1 MHGMGKSDRPIVPEK
16 VPNNETQT
24 ESMANATGSPSPPS
38 AEALEGRGR
47 TKENTPQ
54 NYSLRTQSRDRLQQD
69 LERVR
74 EVAAKDRTA
83 QFTSI
88 WHLAHDAERLFSAF
102 LAIKRQSAAG
112 IDGQTKQAYERDL
125 RENILDLSSR
135 LQRGAYHARPV
146 KRVYIPKADGRQRPI
161 GIPTLEDKIVQRSVA
176 EVLSAIYE
184 TDFCKFSFGFRP
196 GRSQHQ
202 ALDTLAVGLSAG
214 RLNWVLDADIRGFF
228 DNIDHDWLLKFIKH
242 RIADKR
248 VWRHIK
254 KWLQAGVLE
263 DGEVHTAEYGTPQ
276 GGSISP
282 LLANIYLHYA
292 FDTWAHN
299 WRCKVAT
306 GEMLIVRFADDAVI
320 CFEHREDAERFLG
333 EMRERLS
340 RFHLEL
346 NMDKT
351 RLIEFGLKALRD
363 REARGEGSPETFD
376 FLGFTHYCS
385 RTRKGRFAVKRQTAR
400 KKMQA
405 KIAEIR
411 KELRRRMHEPVCEVG
426 RWLGKVLMGHYQYY
440 AVPNNFPK
448 LSAFRDHLLRAWKSI
463 LARRSQKGGT
473 RNTWERMT
481 YLATRYLPLPR
492 ILHPYPDQRLRVT
505 I

>member
-1 MHGMGKSDRPIVPEK
+1 MYGRGKSDRPIVPK
-16 VPNNETQT
+16 KATNNEAQTARTARAVSAPSQPST
-24 ESMANATGSPSPPS
+24 ESP
-38 AEALEGRGR
+38 EGRGR
-47 TKENTPQ
+47 TKENALQ
-54 NYSLRTQSRDRLQQD
+54 GNSLRTQSRDRLQQA

-74 EVAAKDRTA
+74 EAAAQDRTA

-88 WHLAHDAERLFSAF
+88 WHLAYDAERLLTAYH
-102 LAIKRQSAAG
+102 AIKRQSAAG
-112 IDGQTKQAYERDL
+112 VDGQTKQEYEKDL
-125 RENILDLSSR
+125 KGNLLDLSAR
-135 LQRGAYHARPV
+135 LQRGAYHAKPV

-196 GRSQHQ
+196 GRNQHH
-202 ALDTLAVGLSAG
+202 ALNMLAGGLSAG

-228 DNIDHDWLLKFIKH
+228 DNIDHGWMMRFIKH

-263 DGEVHTAEYGTPQ
+263 DGEVRIAEYGTPQ

-292 FDTWAHN
+292 FDVWAHN
-299 WRCKVAT
+299 WRCKEAT
-306 GEMLIVRFADDAVI
+306 GEMLAVRFADDAVQ
-320 CFEHREDAERFLG
+320 CFEHREDAERFL
-333 EMRERLS
+333 EEVRERLS

-351 RLIEFGLKALRD
+351 RLIEFGLKALRE
-363 REARGEGSPETFD
+363 REAEGTGRPETFD

-385 RTRKGRFAVKRQTAR
+385 RTRNGRFVVKRQTSR

-405 KIAEIR
+405 KLAEIR
-411 KELRRRMHEPVCEVG
+411 KELRRRLHHPVHEVG
-426 RWLGKVLMGHYQYY
+426 QWLARILAGHYQYY
-440 AVPNNFPK
+440 AVLFNFPK
-448 LSAFRDHLLRAWKSI
+448 LSAFRHQVLCAWKRT
-463 LARRSQKGGT
+463 LARRSQKAKD
-473 RNTWERMT
+473 TWERAKQ
-481 YLATRYLPLPR
+481 LGSKYLPAPR
-492 ILHPYPDQRLRVT
+492 IIHPHPDRRLNVS